1 VNVHSRVR
9 GRFVSVPRLMTL
21 NRHSLTINAT
31 SHAQLRAY
39 WLIMQCAAELA
50 RRDPADYDHFQSLL
64 RRA

>member
-1 VNVHSRVR
+1 
-9 GRFVSVPRLMTL
+9 MTL